1 MFIEVTIAITDKK
14 AMVNT
19 HIISAV
25 QVKDDDLTTLL
36 FHDGSTKKVKESYDW
51 IKSYLP
57 KSEQTNWYGGNLT
70 IGEAEKLEKGR
81 WSNG

>member
-1 MFIEVTIAITDKK
+1 MFIEVTIAITGKK
-14 AMVNT
+14 SMVNT

-25 QVKDDDLTTLL
+25 QVKDDGLTTLL

-51 IKSYLP
+51 IKSFIP
-57 KSEQTNWYGGNLT
+57 KSHQTTDAGNRLT
-70 IGEAEKLEKGR
+70 MGERATLQEGR